1 MNTGFGLSLCS
12 GLLQAIGYMIYVRGS
27 LRREIEPNGTTWL
40 MFAYDTTLLVI
51 LHATLGANFTILL
64 LPAVCASCSIG
75 VAVLGWL
82 RSGLRWPAQRTD
94 RVALVSCLL
103 LTAGYVGLA
112 VLLVH
117 DLISRELHRNAN
129 IALVVLSNGS
139 TCMSFV
145 PLLRSVWRDPA
156 SERPAAWLVWASAYA
171 LLLASTL
178 LHHGWLEPELAIYP
192 ICNLLLHVAV
202 GWMCLPWRRLAVTRD
217 RGRAVGLPGQ
227 PRGSIGT
234 EPARPSASSSIAAA
248 ASSPV
253 SPRGWPTICS
263 PTGSPGPV
271 KPHGSDKAGQ
281 AVRLIA

>member
-1 MNTGFGLSLCS
+1 MNAGYGLALLS
-12 GLLQAIGYMIYVRGS
+12 GLLQAIGYIIYVRGS
-27 LRREIEPNGTTWL
+27 LRREIEPNGATWM

-64 LPAVCASCSIG
+64 LPAVCATCSIG

-82 RSGLRWPAQRTD
+82 RAGFRWPEQRAD
-94 RVALVSCLL
+94 RAALVSCLL
-103 LTAGYVGLA
+103 LTAGYVGLT

-117 DLISRELHRNAN
+117 GLISRELHRNAN
-129 IALVVLSNGS
+129 IALVIFSNGS

-178 LHHGWLEPELAIYP
+178 MHHGWLEPELAIYP
-192 ICNLLLHVAV
+192 ICNVLLHVAV
-202 GWMCLPWRRLAVTRD
+202 AWLSSPWRRFAFAQG

-234 EPARPSASSSIAAA
+234 EPARPNASSSIAAA
-248 ASSPV
+248 ASSPA

-263 PTGSPGPV
+263 PTGSPP
-271 KPHGSDKAGQ
+271 AGEAAWQ
-281 AVRLIA
+281 RQGRAGRQS

>member
-1 MNTGFGLSLCS
+1 MNAGYGLALFS

-27 LRREIEPNGTTWL
+27 LRREIEPNGTTWM

-51 LHATLGANFTILL
+51 LHATLGADFTILL
-64 LPAVCASCSIG
+64 LPAVCATCSIG

-82 RSGLRWPAQRTD
+82 RSGLRWPEQRTD
-94 RVALVSCLL
+94 RAALVSCLL
-103 LTAGYVGLA
+103 LTAGYVGLT

-117 DLISRELHRNAN
+117 DLISRELHRNAS
-129 IALVVLSNGS
+129 IALVVFSNGS

-156 SERPAAWLVWASAYA
+156 SERPVAWLVWASAYA
-171 LLLASTL
+171 LLLASTF

-202 GWMCLPWRRLAVTRD
+202 AWMSSPWRRLIFTPSH
-217 RGRAVGLPGQ
+217 GRLGQ

-234 EPARPSASSSIAAA
+234 EPARPIASSSIAAA
-248 ASSPV
+248 ASSPA

-263 PTGSPGPV
+263 PTGSPVLV

-281 AVRLIA
+281 AVKLIA